1 MKLFMVYLGGSAP
14 GANIELH
21 DVRFVVGENIVDT
34 YPQLRA
40 QWFGQVKGLH
50 LDSYLVLQ
58 HIDGYE
64 ISLVTTPIKQDVKL
78 YFVNFGGYYPTKI
91 AEQHEFTVC
100 VARSAAEAKAQAK
113 ARLLTDAQSQHK
125 DDLLALDECLSIDEV
140 SGYYIQLQPK
150 GHSQPLI
157 PDWSG
162 YEVIG

>member
-21 DVRFVVGENIVDT
+21 DVRFVVGEHIVDT

-50 LDSYLVLQ
+50 LDSYLALQ

-64 ISLVTTPIKQDVKL
+64 ITLVTTPIKQDVKL
-78 YFVNFGGYYPTKI
+78 YFVNFGGYYPNKI
-91 AEQHEFTVC
+91 AEQHDFTVC
-100 VARSAAEAKAQAK
+100 VARSAAEAKAKAK
-113 ARLLTDAQSQHK
+113 ASLLTDAQSQHK
-125 DDLLALDECLSIDEV
+125 DDLLMLDECLSIDEV
-140 SGYYIQLQPK
+140 NGYYIQLQAK